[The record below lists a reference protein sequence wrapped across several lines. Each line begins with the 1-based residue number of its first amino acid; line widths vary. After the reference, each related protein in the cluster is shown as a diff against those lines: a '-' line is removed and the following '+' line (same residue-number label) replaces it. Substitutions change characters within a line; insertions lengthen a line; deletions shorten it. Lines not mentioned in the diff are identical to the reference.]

1 MALTSPPSVSVPED
15 LAQEKAE
22 FEAFCQ
28 AILIRLILIDI
39 ICIYL
44 LVLCE

>member
-1 MALTSPPSVSVPED
+1 MTCPGPPRVSVSED

-28 AILIRLILIDI
+28 AIWIQLISINDN
-39 ICIYL
+39 
-44 LVLCE
+44 